1 MQAGGGSGGS
11 EKLGEGGRTGCLH
24 CVPPTSY
31 CTLPPS
37 TEVSGPLWAIALL
50 WNSFSGIFRDERS
63 STPGAASLDG
73 GLGPSL
79 SDTDP
84 QPMCPAL
91 CVELLSASRGRPRHA
106 PSLPSSEVRAADGAK
121 RVTDKTQPSVQGQ
134 PGSWRQPRVWD
145 AETRS
150 PGPAAA

>member
-1 MQAGGGSGGS
+1 MS
-11 EKLGEGGRTGCLH
+11 LH

-37 TEVSGPLWAIALL
+37 MEVSGTLWGMALL

-63 STPGAASLDG
+63 STPGAASLEG

-84 QPMCPAL
+84 QLTRPAL
-91 CVELLSASRGRPRHA
+91 CVELLSASRGCPRYA
-106 PSLPSSEVRAADGAK
+106 PSVPSSEVRATDGGK
-121 RVTDKTQPSVQGQ
+121 RVTDKTQPSFQGQ
-134 PGSWRQPRVWD
+134 PGSRWQPRVWD
-145 AETRS
+145 SETRS